1 MDGTNDYQVAG
12 AGLVPSSPA
21 ILLPNF
27 LLTFLFLTM
36 TKLKQISAKIDA
48 GTIEKIDALAARSF
62 GWSRNMVLNQI
73 MTAVMDGADLDSL
86 RRMMHY
92 DRESGGSIRV
102 TCLVDGDT

>member
-1 MDGTNDYQVAG
+1 
-12 AGLVPSSPA
+12 
-21 ILLPNF
+21 
-27 LLTFLFLTM
+27 M

-73 MTAVMDGADLDSL
+73 MTAVMDGADMDSL

-92 DRESGGSIRV
+92 DRESNKGLQV
-102 TCLVDGDT
+102 TCQCDGDT